1 MDEGGFRLLD
11 LEIVKFILLFHAEF
25 SWNVF
30 MFKSIFFVHGTDF
43 FFFFFEISLRFNFFL

>member
-43 FFFFFEISLRFNFFL
+43 FFFF